1 MKVCLRLLASSLFFA
16 LTLSGCEG
24 LYPPAEKDRQ
34 MVLCYFSSHNNSLSE
49 ASRSVLNDIRKGGLP
64 ATDDDSKILLIYY
77 HLADTV
83 PVLARLSRDGDGQL
97 VETKLMTY
105 PGNGTLSVKSLSAGQ
120 LRQVWTDAQTLFPS
134 KKHSLFISSHG
145 SGYLP
150 SGYLSDPED
159 RCGPVDEDPFRFLV
173 KSDGGTR
180 SIGPDDD
187 LEINIQDFASAFNG
201 YHFDVIMFDCCY
213 MGGVEVAYEMK
224 DLCDYVVAAP
234 TEVMSKGII
243 CGEMIMPSFSAS
255 ADSVARSVCNI
266 YMKRVKNDPDYCSSG
281 TVSAVKS
288 SELDELATVCSDIFS
303 RRRSSLEQINP
314 QTVQPYFRNRQ
325 HWFYDLTDLVC
336 KLCTNEDGT
345 QDEAYASFRS
355 AMEKAVVYKG
365 ATPKFLEITI
375 NTYSGLSTYFPDNNC
390 PNLNNFYRTLS
401 WNRKTG
407 FVK

>member
-1 MKVCLRLLASSLFFA
+1 
-16 LTLSGCEG
+16 
-24 LYPPAEKDRQ
+24 

-187 LEINIQDFASAFNG
+187 LEINNKIKALRSERNKKLAEDESDEMLERLYELNG
-201 YHFDVIMFDCCY
+201 LMTEYQPTLNMDE
-213 MGGVEVAYEMK
+213 EVNEK
-224 DLCDYVVAAP
+224 S
-234 TEVMSKGII
+234 TEKGRK
-243 CGEMIMPSFSAS
+243 GKQA
-255 ADSVARSVCNI
+255 
-266 YMKRVKNDPDYCSSG
+266 
-281 TVSAVKS
+281 
-288 SELDELATVCSDIFS
+288 
-303 RRRSSLEQINP
+303 LEQS
-314 QTVQPYFRNRQ
+314 V
-325 HWFYDLTDLVC
+325 
-336 KLCTNEDGT
+336 
-345 QDEAYASFRS
+345 
-355 AMEKAVVYKG
+355 
-365 ATPKFLEITI
+365 
-375 NTYSGLSTYFPDNNC
+375 
-390 PNLNNFYRTLS
+390 
-401 WNRKTG
+401 
-407 FVK
+407 